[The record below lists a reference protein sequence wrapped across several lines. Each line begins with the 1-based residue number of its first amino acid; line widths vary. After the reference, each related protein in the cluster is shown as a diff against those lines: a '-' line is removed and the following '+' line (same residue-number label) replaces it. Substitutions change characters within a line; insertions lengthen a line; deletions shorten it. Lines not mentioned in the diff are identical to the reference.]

1 MEASEMISKYKS
13 FEPKIIPSSALTK
26 LGLSSVLDVPIQ
38 PESFSQ
44 LNYCYNNVQKHLEN
58 NAGTMVFGGITSVW
72 GNLVLRLTAHVVVQK
87 PDGKLV
93 CVSPSALNAKKVKF
107 IPDPEISVL
116 IKNGRMPIKHMAIKE
131 HELVQQVLDIE
142 AEFEALHLSGA
153 GAMTAQVANEFDFR
167 RALAYSK
174 LEKLAQE
181 VTSKND
187 QCFCGSTKQRK
198 KCCK

>member
-1 MEASEMISKYKS
+1 MISKYKS
-13 FEPKIIPSSALTK
+13 FEPKIIPQSALTK
-26 LGLSSVLDVPIQ
+26 LGLSRVLDVPVQ
-38 PESFSQ
+38 PESNSQ
-44 LNYCYNNVQKHLEN
+44 MNYCYDNVQRYLESN
-58 NAGTMVFGGITSVW
+58 DGTMEFGWITSVW

-93 CVSPSALNAKKVKF
+93 CISPSALNAKKVKF
-107 IPDPEISVL
+107 IPDPDIPAL
-116 IKNGRMPIKHMAIKE
+116 IKNGRMPIKNIALKE
-131 HELVQQVLDIE
+131 HDLVQQLLDIE
-142 AEFEALHLSGA
+142 AEFETFHLSGV
-153 GAMTAQVANEFDFR
+153 GAMTVQVANEFNYKR
-167 RALAYSK
+167 VLAYSK